1 MRHYEIVLMFHPDR
15 SDQISSLVESYTN
28 TISNKSGVIHR
39 LEDWGRRQLAYPINK
54 IHKAHYTLLNI
65 EVEQKVVAELEHSFR
80 LDDAIIRSMVIRV
93 KSAVTTDSPMVKNS
107 DERRERKEPSV
118 HTSTA
123 MTQ

>member
-54 IHKAHYTLLNI
+54 IHKAHYILFNI

-93 KSAVTTDSPMVKNS
+93 KSSVTTDSPMVKNS

>member
-15 SDQISSLVESYTN
+15 SDQISSLVEHYTN
-28 TISNKSGVIHR
+28 IISNKSGVIHR

-65 EVEQKVVAELEHSFR
+65 EVEQKVVTELEHSFR

>member
-15 SDQISSLVESYTN
+15 SDQISSLVEHYTN
-28 TISNKSGVIHR
+28 IISNKSGVIHR

-54 IHKAHYTLLNI
+54 IHKAHYILLNI

-118 HTSTA
+118 HTSSA